1 VWSKVKIYE
10 DTIDPL
16 INEALAL
23 RDGCVFAVD
32 RGFTRLIFEVD
43 SAKLV
48 KLWHYRLTDRS
59 MIRPILDDISEL
71 CKLFLFLILR
81 IVFAIHQDNTDKA
94 GAIGGGSGGATARGG
109 ARGRR
114 ERGERAARGGGA
126 GARR

>member
-32 RGFTRLIFEVD
+32 RGCTRLIFEVD

-71 CKLFLFLILR
+71 CKIFLSFNIG
-81 IVFAIHQDNTDKA
+81 FA
-94 GAIGGGSGGATARGG
+94 
-109 ARGRR
+109 RR
-114 ERGERAARGGGA
+114 EANQAANNTAKFGCLQGESFSWDAELG
-126 GARR
+126 